1 MDGSR
6 IRINIRRR
14 SISSKRSKTTLQQ
27 LKQQKLYTILL
38 LLLKAASCFTHIFN
52 QVYVI
57 NTS

>member
-27 LKQQKLYTILL
+27 LKQQKLYSIIIIKSSKLFYIYI
-38 LLLKAASCFTHIFN
+38 KPSICD
-52 QVYVI
+52 
-57 NTS
+57 